1 MMVPRAYSVYV
12 GHIRDAMQDALRF
25 TAGLNQDQF
34 TADQRT
40 TYATVRALEIVGEA
54 AKRIPDQIRALDST
68 IPWRK
73 MAGMRDVM
81 IHRYE
86 EVDLAEV
93 WNIVQG
99 DLEEML
105 PRLER
110 LQRRLEQQEDEEW
123 EGG

>member
-1 MMVPRAYSVYV
+1 MTGQRAYSVYV
-12 GHIRDAMQDALRF
+12 GQTRDEIRRALQF

-34 TADQRT
+34 AADQRT
-40 TYATVRALEIVGEA
+40 IDATVWALEMVGEA
-54 AKRIPDQIRALDST
+54 AKRVPDQIRALDST
-68 IPWRK
+68 IPWGT
-73 MAGMRDVM
+73 MAGTRDVM
-81 IHRYE
+81 IHRYY

>member
-1 MMVPRAYSVYV
+1 MTVPRAYSVYV

-25 TAGLNQDQF
+25 TAGLHQDQF

-123 EGG
+123 ERG